1 MSKTRSNTGKEA
13 RGYAHSLGN
22 GAGLRAFFWLIF
34 KPDWTNPGD
43 TVATA
48 ATGDDGIHTTCPYC
62 GVGCGVQADPEG
74 RQGVQGD
81 RGHPA
86 NFGRLCVKGAS
97 LHETVGHQG
106 KLIAPRVLGRRVDWP
121 QAIDAV
127 AGAIRQSLADYGPE
141 SVAFYL
147 SGQLLTEDY
156 YIANKLAK
164 GFIATPHVDTNS
176 RLCMSSAVAAHKR
189 AFGADVVPGCY
200 EDLELA
206 DLLVL
211 AGSNAA
217 WAHPVLY
224 QRMKASAR
232 EGRRVVVIDPRRT
245 ATTELADLH
254 LALKPG
260 TDTILF
266 NGLLVWLARH
276 QGLDRQ
282 YIADHCQDFAPALS
296 AAETAAPSTAA
307 VAVQCDLDVE
317 DVETFYQWFART
329 PRTVTGFSQ
338 GINQSVAGTDKGNA
352 IINCH
357 LATGRVGKPGASPFS
372 LTGQPNAMGGREVG
386 GLANTL
392 AAHMDY
398 HTPGARD
405 RVQRFWGAGAIA
417 DGPGLKAVDMFEAVH
432 RGDIKVLWIM
442 GTNPAV
448 SLPDS
453 GRVHEALARCPTV
466 IVSDCTAATDTTAHA
481 DILLPAAG
489 WGEKDGT
496 VTNSERRISRQR
508 AFLPLPGEVKPDWW
522 ILREVA
528 TKLGFGAAFNYQGP
542 ADIFREHAALS
553 AFENRGSRMFNI
565 GGLAGLSDDQYQG
578 LEPVQWPLHDRSG
591 DAARLYG
598 DGRFTTD
605 NGRARFIAVSTVLPA
620 QAPDAASPVVV
631 NTGRIRD
638 QWHTM
643 TRTANTSRLLAHRPE
658 PFVEMHPQDLER
670 YGVRAGHLAILT
682 GDQGRFVGRVRENPQ
697 QRPGEVFIPIHWN
710 RQFSSHGI
718 ATVLTQ
724 SVTDPVS
731 GQPEAKHGRAAIS
744 PFRAAWHARLLVRKD
759 RPKRW
764 RADYWC
770 RVPMRRSDSWWLA
783 GLTPLEWPQTLPD
796 WLGGS
801 AQLVMSDP
809 AEGRYRAARIVDGRL
824 EAVLL
829 LDRDPSRLPDVQWLD
844 ACFAEEKLTDLQRR
858 NLLSGRD
865 VEVEDIGATVC
876 SCFQVGEKQIARAI
890 REGQGSVEAL
900 GQALKCGTNCGSC
913 IPELRGLIDQAQPVD
928 EAAAG

>member
-1 MSKTRSNTGKEA
+1 
-13 RGYAHSLGN
+13 L
-22 GAGLRAFFWLIF
+22 F
-34 KPDWTNPGD
+34 
-43 TVATA
+43 
-48 ATGDDGIHTTCPYC
+48 TGDAVTTEGTAPDTDESRVPTTCPYC
-62 GVGCGVQADPEG
+62 GVGCGVIATADVQ
-74 RQGVQGD
+74 QGVEGD
-81 RGHPA
+81 RAHPA

-97 LHETVGHQG
+97 LHETTGHDG
-106 KLIAPRVLGRRVDWP
+106 KLMFPMVRGRRRDWSD
-121 QAIDAV
+121 AIDEV
-127 AGAIRQSLADYGPE
+127 AGTIRKSIKDYGPE

-189 AFGADVVPGCY
+189 AFGADAVPGCY

-254 LALKPG
+254 LALRPG

-266 NGLLVWLARH
+266 NGLLVWLAR
-276 QGLDRQ
+276 QRFLDSD
-282 YIADHCQDFAPALS
+282 YIADHCQDFEAAL
-296 AAETAAPSTAA
+296 AMAEAAAPS
-307 VAVQCDLDVE
+307 VASVAEQCDLDPD
-317 DVETFYQWFART
+317 DVEAFYHWFGQT

-338 GINQSVAGTDKGNA
+338 GINQSVAGTDKANA

-398 HTPGARD
+398 HTPGARE
-405 RVQRFWGAGAIA
+405 RVQRFWGSEAIA
-417 DGPGLKAVDMFEAVH
+417 DGPGLKAVDLFEAVH
-432 RGDIKVLWIM
+432 RGDIRVLWIM

-453 GRVHEALARCPTV
+453 ERVRQALARCPTV
-466 IVSDCTAATDTTAHA
+466 IVSDCTATTDTTVHA

-508 AFLPLPGEVKPDWW
+508 SFLPLPAEVRPDWW
-522 ILREVA
+522 IMSAVA
-528 TKLGFGAAFNYQGP
+528 GKLGFGDAFGYQNP
-542 ADIFREHAALS
+542 AQIFREHAALS
-553 AFENRGSRMFNI
+553 AFENDGSRIFNI
-565 GGLAGLSDDQYQG
+565 AGLAGLSDADYQS
-578 LEPVQWPLHDRSG
+578 LQPVQWPVNDTTE
-591 DAARLYG
+591 DASRLYG

-605 NGRARFIAVSTVLPA
+605 NGRARFVPVATVLPT
-620 QAPDAASPVVV
+620 QLPDSQRPVVV

-643 TRTANTSRLLAHRPE
+643 TRTANTSRLLAHRQE
-658 PFVEMHPQDLER
+658 PFVEMHPQDLHR
-670 YGVRAGHLAILT
+670 FGATPGHLATLT
-682 GDQGRFVGRVRENPQ
+682 LEGDRFVGRVRESSQ

-718 ATVLTQ
+718 ATVLTR

-731 GQPEAKHGRAAIS
+731 GQPESKHGVASIT
-744 PFRAAWHARLLVRKD
+744 PFRAVWHGRLLVRKS
-759 RPKRW
+759 RPRRW
-764 RADYWC
+764 QADYWC
-770 RVPMRRSDSWWLA
+770 RVPLTHSESWWLA
-783 GLTPLEWPQTLPD
+783 GRTPLEWPGTLPD
-796 WLGGS
+796 WLNGK
-801 AQLVMSDP
+801 AQLVMADP

-829 LDRDPSRLPDVQWLD
+829 LDRDPTRLPDVQWLD
-844 ACFAEEKLTDLQRR
+844 SCFAEQTLSEAQRR
-858 NLLSGRD
+858 NLLSARD
-865 VEVEDIGATVC
+865 VEVEDAGAIVC
-876 SCFQVGEKQIARAI
+876 SCFQVGEKQIAGAI
-890 REGQGSVEAL
+890 GDGRNTVQAL
-900 GQALKCGTNCGSC
+900 GSALKCGTNCGSC
-913 IPELRGLIDQAQPVD
+913 IPELRALIDQTVPAT
-928 EAAAG
+928 EAESD